1 MKKEQSLIYPS
12 LTQAVFLLVLF
23 FLSTLVITVIQGA
36 LSAEGNV
43 TPLFK
48 LCRTLGAMSIVIV
61 YLITTRSVE
70 NLTFPFKKVDTKIC
84 LWMFP
89 IGVLF
94 FFFMWGSLLIF
105 MFFIEPDLEVPTS
118 VYSVHIYTFIS
129 IVCVTPLFEE
139 WLFRGIIL
147 NSFLQRYS
155 FFKAIFLS
163 AILFALLHG
172 GLQILTAAFLGILTG
187 YIYYVTKSIWLG
199 IVLHGINNF
208 CAFIGLYLVNTIN
221 PNISSDIFQ
230 SAEKVFFVIG
240 VVWVVIAIVFLSVLY
255 HFFLLLKSKSSCRRC
270 WTD

>member
-1 MKKEQSLIYPS
+1 MRKEQSLIYPS

-23 FLSTLVITVIQGA
+23 VLSTLVITVIQGV
-36 LSAEGNV
+36 LLGEGNV
-43 TPLFK
+43 TPLLK

-61 YLITTRSVE
+61 YLISKRSVI

-94 FFFMWGSLLIF
+94 FFFMWGALLIF
-105 MFFIEPDLEVPTS
+105 MFFLKPDLEVSTS

-155 FFKAIFLS
+155 LVKAIFLS

-172 GLQILTAAFLGILTG
+172 GLQILTAAFWGILTG
-187 YIYYVTKSIWLG
+187 YIYFVTKSIWPG
-199 IVLHGINNF
+199 FVLHGTNNF
-208 CAFIGLYLVNTIN
+208 CAFVGLYWVN

-230 SAEKVFFVIG
+230 SAEKVFFVI
-240 VVWVVIAIVFLSVLY
+240 VVLWIVLAIVFLSILC
-255 HFFLLLKSKSSCRRC
+255 HFLSLLKSKYNFGIQ
-270 WTD
+270 

>member
-12 LTQAVFLLVLF
+12 LAQAVFLLVLF
-23 FLSTLVITVIQGA
+23 FLSSLVITVIQGA
-36 LSAEGNV
+36 LAAEGNV

-48 LCRTLGAMSIVIV
+48 LCRTIGAMSIVIV
-61 YLITTRSVE
+61 YLISKRGIKK
-70 NLTFPFKKVDTKIC
+70 LTFPFKKVDTKIW

-94 FFFMWGSLLIF
+94 FFFMWGSLL
-105 MFFIEPDLEVPTS
+105 MFFLEPDLEVPTS

-147 NSFLQRYS
+147 NGFLQRYS

-172 GLQILTAAFLGILTG
+172 GFQILTAAFWGILTG
-187 YIYYVTKSIWLG
+187 YIYYVTKSIWSG

-208 CAFIGLYLVNTIN
+208 CAFIGIYLVNAIN
-221 PNISSDIFQ
+221 PTIASDIFKL
-230 SAEKVFFVIG
+230 AEKEFFVI
-240 VVWVVIAIVFLSVLY
+240 VVLWVVIAIVFLSILC
-255 HFFLLLKSKSSCRRC
+255 HFLSLLKSKYNC
-270 WTD
+270 DIQ